1 MTVRQSLKQDKNYF
15 DLKFIPT
22 YITIIDGRVEG
33 VGGPQPT
40 RQKFWE
46 GTVPSGFS
54 MKNIAKTAHKT
65 VLAE

>member
-1 MTVRQSLKQDKNYF
+1 MTVRQSLKLGKNYF
-15 DLKFIPT
+15 DLKFIRT

-40 RQKFWE
+40 KQKFWE
-46 GTVPSGFS
+46 GTVPPGFS
-54 MKNIAKTAHKT
+54 MKNIATTVRKT